1 MLFWFIV
8 PSFLI
13 EPRCW
18 VRDVL
23 RFARS
28 EGSHLLREAE
38 HDVVVRSD
46 LHCIDVSLACSG
58 FAYAPRISLPE
69 LSETAHLTRVFI
81 IWFTNWFTNWYRF
94 ALLGNFICH

>member
-18 VRDVL
+18 VGDVL

-46 LHCIDVSLACSG
+46 LHCLGVCLARCG
-58 FAYAPRISLPE
+58 LADPARVSLPE
-69 LSETAHLTRVFI
+69 LSETAIRTRYILFI
-81 IWFTNWFTNWYRF
+81 SKVIYSKVMGGIILR
-94 ALLGNFICH
+94 